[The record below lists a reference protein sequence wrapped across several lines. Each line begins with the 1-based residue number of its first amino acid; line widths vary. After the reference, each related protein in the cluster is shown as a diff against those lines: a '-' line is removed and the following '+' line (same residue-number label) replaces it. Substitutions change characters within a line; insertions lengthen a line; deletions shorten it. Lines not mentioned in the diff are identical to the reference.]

1 MRGAAMVLAVVLAG
15 TSAAAEIT
23 GARYAD
29 PTGRYDHG
37 ALGDGFEFGALVL
50 ATTAG
55 RLRLTLPQARVFEDT
70 APRLA
75 DLDGDGAPE
84 VIVVETDMG
93 RGARLSVY
101 GEAGL
106 IAATGYIGRTHRWL
120 APVGAADLDG
130 DGTVE
135 IAYVETPHLGRI
147 LRVVRLEGDRLVP
160 VAEAAGLTNHRYGE
174 PAIEGGI
181 RRCGGRPAIV
191 TADAGWEHVV
201 ATELVGGRLVSRR
214 LGPYRGPDS
223 LKTPAGC
230 S

>member
-1 MRGAAMVLAVVLAG
+1 MRVAAVVLAVVLAG
-15 TSAAAEIT
+15 TSACAEIT

-37 ALGDGFEFGALVL
+37 ALGDGIEFGALVL
-50 ATTAG
+50 TTTAG

-75 DLDGDGAPE
+75 DVDGDGAPE

-106 IAATGYIGRTHRWL
+106 IAATDYIGRTHRWL

-160 VAEAAGLTNHRYGE
+160 VAEANHRYGE
-174 PAIEGGI
+174 PEIEGGI
-181 RRCGGRPAIV
+181 RRCGGRLVVV
-191 TADAGWEHVV
+191 TADAAWEHVV
-201 ATELVGGRLVSRR
+201 ATELVDGRLMSRR